1 MDHELVSIF
10 NHVGLGT
17 FFLVAGFIV
26 ASIIFIIKN
35 TIAITKKYK
44 QKVIEDVDKTESL
57 SKLEK
62 SVDNLNTELKKLNN
76 RLNCTD
82 AIINKLDEANRVNTR
97 NIRENTDNINNI
109 IMPSLKKAD
118 YVISDVI
125 KSNNAA
131 IRSFIV
137 NEYHKWMK
145 LGYIDIYS
153 FYVIQ
158 DRYEFYSRHNGN
170 TFVKSLV
177 EQLDKLPVKSVVT
190 DENGKDPVSYFTDN
204 PSMHPHLRHKIY
216 QEKYKDGAVK
226 PSYDDMQDNYY
237 GDKKIGNIDAF
248 TTHNI
253 DEYYDNI
260 RNNEA
265 YTKQD
270 EE

>member
-1 MDHELVSIF
+1 MDHELVRIF

-17 FFLVAGFIV
+17 FLLVFGFIV

-57 SKLEK
+57 SKLEE
-62 SVDNLNTELKKLNN
+62 STNNLNTELKKLNN
-76 RLNCTD
+76 RLNCAD
-82 AIINKLDEANRVNTR
+82 VIINKLEVDNRVNT
-97 NIRENTDNINNI
+97 ETINSV
-109 IMPSLKKAD
+109 IMPSIKKTD
-118 YVISDVI
+118 RVISDVI
-125 KSNNAA
+125 KSNNSA

-177 EQLDKLPVKSVVT
+177 DQLNKLPVKSVIT
-190 DENGKDPVSYFTDN
+190 DENGNDPVSYFTDN
-204 PSMHPHLRHKIY
+204 PDMHPSVRYKIY
-216 QEKYKDGAVK
+216 QEKYKDGAVS
-226 PSYDDMQDNYY
+226 PSNEDIHDYY
-237 GDKKIGNIDAF
+237 GDNNIGVTNGF
-248 TTHNI
+248 THNI
-253 DEYYDNI
+253 DDYYDSI
-260 RNNEA
+260 RNDEA
-265 YTKQD
+265 YNKKG
-270 EE
+270 E